1 MDSHLDYLLSEQ
13 SKRSRSLNRIYW
25 IIGAIFVCSS
35 VALLVYETQYL
46 WLIPV
51 IVALAIIVKLGVVG
65 MEFDPE
71 EPDGGENKAKA
82 NGCFFFIAFSIM
94 GIIALSV
101 LFGAMA
107 ATVHW
112 ELVLGFF
119 ISTGACIWIFLES
132 REFTARRY
140 PSIWRLEYE
149 CGVCESEMYRD
160 NQYHCPACNF
170 VSKGKKRHGL
180 KRHIRKAH
188 TELDQQINLFRKVC
202 SDCLQRDESK

>member
-1 MDSHLDYLLSEQ
+1 MDRHLDYLISEQ
-13 SKRSRSLNRIYW
+13 SKRLRLLNRIYW
-25 IIGAIFVCSS
+25 IIGTIFVFSS
-35 VALLVYETQYL
+35 VALLIYETQYL

-51 IVALAIIVKLGVVG
+51 ILALAIIVKVGVAG

-82 NGCFFFIAFSIM
+82 NGCLFFITFLIM

-101 LFGAMA
+101 LIAAMA

-112 ELVLGFF
+112 ELVLGFL
-119 ISTGACIWIFLES
+119 ISIGACIWIFLKS
-132 REFTARRY
+132 RELTAKRY

-160 NQYHCPACNF
+160 NQYHCPACTF
-170 VSKGKKRHGL
+170 VSKSKKRHGL
-180 KRHIRKAH
+180 KQHIRKAH
-188 TELDQQINLFRKVC
+188 PELDQQLNLFRKVC
-202 SDCLQRDESK
+202 SNCLQRDQAK